1 MQLLLLNQFFHPD
14 TAATSQL
21 LSDLVRDF
29 AADNELTV
37 VCGAARYAAKG
48 ASSQPACYNSTLI
61 NSHAA
66 DSSPG
71 SNFRVLR
78 TRTFAFGRK
87 PLARLASYTSY
98 LAGTLWYSL
107 RTPHPDLCLTLTTPP
122 LLPAL
127 GALVA
132 ALRRTRFIIWEMDLY
147 PDIATDLGY
156 FRGNGLVDRLVGS
169 LLDWSRRRAD
179 MILALGDE
187 MRRRLIARGIPA
199 EKIHV
204 AENWA
209 DGHEIRWL
217 PLPEGPLTLH
227 YSGNLGLAHET
238 ETVTAV
244 IDRLRNHPRYR
255 FIFAGG
261 GPRRPA
267 LESFCRAEAIS
278 NVEFRPYCARADL
291 GRSLAEG
298 HIGLVTQRPETL
310 GSVVPSKIYGIM
322 AAGRP
327 ILYIGPEDGTP
338 AHHIRNFRCGW
349 HLQPGDADGLI
360 DLLHLLLNNRH
371 LVHDAGARARAAFE
385 RHFDRPIALAHLRKL
400 ILDDDRAH
408 EPECDIAIAAIA
420 RSESDTWA

>member
-1 MQLLLLNQFFHPD
+1 MHIVLLNQFFFPD

-21 LSDLVRDF
+21 LSDLARDF

-37 VCGAARYAAKG
+37 VCGAGRYDAKG
-48 ASSQPACYNSTLI
+48 ASSQPAGYSSAITNCI
-61 NSHAA
+61 AA
-66 DSSPG
+66 DSSLRP
-71 SNFRVLR
+71 NIRVLR
-78 TRTFAFGRK
+78 TRTVAFGRK

-98 LAGTLWYSL
+98 LAGTLWHSL
-107 RTPHPDLCLTLTTPP
+107 RTTHPDICLALTTPP

-147 PDIATDLGY
+147 PDIAADLGY
-156 FRGNGLVDRLVGS
+156 IKGNGLVDRLVGA
-169 LLDWSRRRAD
+169 LLDWSRRRAYI
-179 MILALGDE
+179 ILALGDE

-204 AENWA
+204 VENWA
-209 DGHEIRWL
+209 DGREIRPL

-227 YSGNLGLAHET
+227 YSGNLGLAHEI
-238 ETVTAV
+238 ETISAV
-244 IDRLRNHPRYR
+244 IDRLRNHPRFR
-255 FIFAGG
+255 FIIAGG

-267 LESFCRAEAIS
+267 LESFCRVEAIN
-278 NVEFRPYCARADL
+278 NVEFRPYCARGDL

-349 HLQPGDADGLI
+349 HVQPGDAEGLI
-360 DLLHLLLNNRH
+360 DLLYLLLNNRD
-371 LVHDAGARARAAFE
+371 LIHDAGARARAAFE

-400 ILDDDRAH
+400 ILEDVKVH
-408 EPECDIAIAAIA
+408 EPVCDIAIAAVA
-420 RSESDTWA
+420 RKENDTWA